1 MSIFN
6 NDLSTVDRINKH
18 TYLINKYKWYELRHT
33 KSTLMKGTLKNND
46 LLKNINH
53 YLTRLCLIHNKM
65 VVKQDYHF
73 DYQHRFNGNRVL
85 TKIRDYAYQLLQIN
99 GFNIMN
105 MGTMTL
111 LSYRPNTATTKS
123 KTKQNHFST
132 TFDSRFSTCIFY
144 IKKYKDIV
152 EGKIRYMD
160 GNNHKKYIEL
170 RENNVLCFNGSLK
183 NTLKYIN
190 GHGLMTAVI
199 IRFVSK

>member
-85 TKIRDYAYQLLQIN
+85 AKIRDYAYQLLQIN

-105 MGTMTL
+105 MVGTKRVMMG
-111 LSYRPNTATTKS
+111 RS
-123 KTKQNHFST
+123 KLPGFELETEDRTWKFVCDTRQDVLEWIRVLNML
-132 TFDSRFSTCIFY
+132 
-144 IKKYKDIV
+144 KDGV
-152 EGKIRYMD
+152 Y
-160 GNNHKKYIEL
+160 
-170 RENNVLCFNGSLK
+170 
-183 NTLKYIN
+183 
-190 GHGLMTAVI
+190 A
-199 IRFVSK
+199 